1 MDDCHLSY
9 IIKLKKKNTLLCI
22 AEHPA
27 PDFVEDDREDNKTF
41 FWKKKEKKRKKCVD
55 KLYFELKKRRYAW
68 NFRPNLHYQMLQS
81 VGSERKKQQGGC
93 SIQIESSKS
102 SP

>member
-41 FWKKKEKKRKKCVD
+41 F
-55 KLYFELKKRRYAW
+55 
-68 NFRPNLHYQMLQS
+68 
-81 VGSERKKQQGGC
+81 
-93 SIQIESSKS
+93 
-102 SP
+102 

>member
-41 FWKKKEKKRKKCVD
+41 FLKKERKEKKKVC
-55 KLYFELKKRRYAW
+55 
-68 NFRPNLHYQMLQS
+68 
-81 VGSERKKQQGGC
+81 
-93 SIQIESSKS
+93 
-102 SP
+102 

>member
-1 MDDCHLSY
+1 
-9 IIKLKKKNTLLCI
+9 LCI